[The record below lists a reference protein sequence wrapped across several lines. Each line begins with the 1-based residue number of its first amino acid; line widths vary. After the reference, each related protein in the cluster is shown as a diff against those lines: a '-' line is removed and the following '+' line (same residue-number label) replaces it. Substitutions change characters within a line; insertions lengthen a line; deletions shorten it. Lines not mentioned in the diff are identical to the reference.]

1 MARSE
6 KHLDE
11 FCKLEFKHN
20 KVSEEEIREAKMIRM
35 CVNIQ
40 ASNFISTKEFRDA
53 KAFEKHLYTWCA
65 KEVVKIQKGEKKETK
80 KHVEAREAEAGAG
93 GDDYIKQRIYELKY
107 TRHPQHGDD
116 MTY

>member
-1 MARSE
+1 VARSE

-20 KVSEEEIREAKMIRM
+20 KASEEEIREAKLTRR
-35 CVNIQ
+35 CVDIK
-40 ASNFISTKEFRDA
+40 ASSGYSTKEFRDA

-65 KEVVKIQKGEKKETK
+65 KEVVKIQKGEKKEIK
-80 KHVEAREAEAGAG
+80 KHVEAREAEAEAG

-107 TRHPQHGDD
+107 ALQPHQGDD
-116 MTY
+116 KMY